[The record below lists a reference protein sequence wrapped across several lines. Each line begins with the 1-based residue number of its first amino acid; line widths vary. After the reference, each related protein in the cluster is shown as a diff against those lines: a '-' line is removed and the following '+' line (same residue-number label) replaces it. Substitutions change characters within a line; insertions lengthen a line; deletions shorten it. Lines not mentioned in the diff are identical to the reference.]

1 MRHFIFKSAI
11 LLFLFI
17 IIESASA
24 QENLLYEKI
33 QEKKTENI
41 SFKTISSV
49 FSQEKEDQN
58 LLGQFI
64 NPNEV
69 YFFQYNQSTMK
80 DLSNALL
87 LTVPLRNKELQMELL
102 EVPSSFYN
110 YEVMTDNGK
119 RYPANRNIKHYR
131 GIVKDDPHSI
141 VAITFFENEIMGLIV
156 TDEGNFNLSFDKQ
169 LNKHLFYNDKNM
181 KQRFDFECATSG
193 IHSTA
198 YNPEILFRESKS
210 GSRSGSKCVYFFFE
224 TEYDIYQAKGSLLS
238 VESFVAGVYN
248 QVATLYQNEDI
259 ETQISEI
266 LIWTSTDPYM
276 S

>member
-17 IIESASA
+17 LIESASA
-24 QENLLYEKI
+24 QENLIYEKI

-64 NPNEV
+64 NPDEV
-69 YFFQYNQSTMK
+69 YFFQYNQSSMK

-131 GIVKDDPHSI
+131 GIVKD
-141 VAITFFENEIMGLIV
+141 ERL
-156 TDEGNFNLSFDKQ
+156 L
-169 LNKHLFYNDKNM
+169 
-181 KQRFDFECATSG
+181 
-193 IHSTA
+193 
-198 YNPEILFRESKS
+198 KS
-210 GSRSGSKCVYFFFE
+210 
-224 TEYDIYQAKGSLLS
+224 YDRLR
-238 VESFVAGVYN
+238 
-248 QVATLYQNEDI
+248 
-259 ETQISEI
+259 
-266 LIWTSTDPYM
+266 
-276 S
+276 